1 MTEQEQIRRRV
12 LTGNQIAA
20 ACTYARSSR
29 MIASRVSGE
38 QMLVNDRPLSQ
49 HRGELL
55 AGVSRRALI
64 INSVQPK

>member
-1 MTEQEQIRRRV
+1 MSEQADIRRRI

-20 ACTYARSSR
+20 ACKFSHRAR

-38 QMLVNDRPLSQ
+38 QMLIHDRPLSE
-49 HRGELL
+49 HRAELM
-55 AGVSRRALI
+55 AGVSGRALI